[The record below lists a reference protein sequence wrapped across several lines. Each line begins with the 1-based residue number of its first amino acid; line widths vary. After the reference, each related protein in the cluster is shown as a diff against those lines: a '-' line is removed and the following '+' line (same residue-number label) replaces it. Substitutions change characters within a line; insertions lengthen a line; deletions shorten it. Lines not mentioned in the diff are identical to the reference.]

1 MTFEQM
7 LCCAKSGD
15 HKAVLGILDMYRPL
29 LIKYA
34 IINGRLDE
42 DLYLSA
48 APFAHAR
55 GVVILPGSRPIK
67 DITCSERESI

>member
-42 DLYLSA
+42 DLYQELC
-48 APFAHAR
+48 
-55 GVVILPGSRPIK
+55 
-67 DITCSERESI
+67 ITLIRAIELFKI